1 MVDHCDL
8 LCLDLETAEAVRATL
23 DVERTVDVARSFKLL
38 GDPTRLLIA
47 RALREQ
53 ELCGCDLGWITGQSD
68 KTVSHHL
75 TRLRA
80 AGLVES
86 RREGRIV
93 FAGLTR
99 RGQALVA
106 LADGVPA

>member
-1 MVDHCDL
+1 MDHCDL
-8 LCLDLETAEAVRATL
+8 LCLDLETAEGLRRRLDPARTAARA
-23 DVERTVDVARSFKLL
+23 ERLKLL

-47 RALREQ
+47 EALAEA

-75 TRLRA
+75 KRLRQ

-93 FAGLTR
+93 FASLTPAGR
-99 RGQALVA
+99 ALLAAVA
-106 LADGVPA
+106 EVPLP